1 MKNITRAKFNSM
13 VSQIA
18 LLNGIDPSIVQTTKF
33 TAAPSVQQ
41 TLEQRV
47 QDSSEF
53 LSKINIA
60 PVDEM
65 QGELIG
71 LGIGSTI
78 AGRTNT
84 AGGNRRLGVD
94 PSALDNRTYICKQ
107 TNFDV
112 ALTYAKLD
120 LWAKFPNF
128 ETVWRDNNVK
138 RIALDR
144 ILIGFNGTSAATA
157 TDRTANPL
165 LQDVNIGWLQKMRTE
180 NAARVMSDGADATT
194 GFTTKVTYGTHAN
207 ADYATL
213 DALVYDAKES
223 LLAEWAKND
232 TELVAIVSGDLLH
245 DKYFPMINVSEA
257 PTEQLARDV
266 IMSTK
271 RLGGLPAMRVPGF
284 PNGTVFITRL
294 DNLSIYY
301 QDGKMRRLVKDE
313 PEYDRV
319 TDYQSSN
326 EAYVIEDLEYACLIE
341 NIAEHNA

>member
-1 MKNITRAKFNSM
+1 MKNTTRAKFTAM

-18 LLNGIDPSIVQTTKF
+18 LLNGIAPELVATTKF
-33 TAAPSVQQ
+33 TVEPSVQQ
-41 TLEQRV
+41 KLEQRV
-47 QDSSEF
+47 QESSEF
-53 LSKINIA
+53 LSKINIS

-65 QGELIG
+65 KGELLG

-84 AGGNRRLGVD
+84 AGGNRRLGID
-94 PSALDNRTYICKQ
+94 PSAMDQRDYECKQ

-112 ALTYAKLD
+112 AISYGKVD
-120 LWAKFPNF
+120 MWAKFPNF
-128 ETVWRDNNVK
+128 ETIWRDNVVK

-144 ILIGFNGTSAATA
+144 ILIGFNGTSAAAA
-157 TDRTANPL
+157 TNRGANPL
-165 LQDVNIGWLQKMRTE
+165 LQDVNIGWLEKMRLE
-180 NAARVMSDGADATT
+180 NAARVLDEGGDVV
-194 GFTTKVTYGTHAN
+194 GKVTYGSHAS
-207 ADYATL
+207 ADYVTL
-213 DALVYDAKES
+213 DALVWDAKET

-232 TELVAIVSGDLLH
+232 TELVVIVSGDLLH
-245 DKYFPMINVSEA
+245 DKYFPMINKAED

-271 RLGGLPAMRVPGF
+271 RLGGLPALRVPGF

-301 QDGKMRRLVKDE
+301 QDGKRRRLVKDE

-326 EAYVIEDLEYACLIE
+326 EAYVIEDLEYACLVE
-341 NIAEHNA
+341 NIQEHNAA

>member
-1 MKNITRAKFNSM
+1 MKNETRAKFNAM

-18 LLNGIDPSIVQTTKF
+18 LLNGVDPSVVATTKF
-33 TAAPSVQQ
+33 VAAPSVQQ
-41 TLEQRV
+41 KLEQRV

-53 LSKINIA
+53 LSRINMV

-84 AGGNRRLGVD
+84 AGGTRRTGID
-94 PSALDNRTYICKQ
+94 PSALDDRGYECKQ

-112 ALTYAKLD
+112 ALRYAKLD
-120 LWAKFPNF
+120 MWAKFPNF
-128 ETVWRDNNVK
+128 ETIWRDNNVK

-144 ILIGFNGTSAATA
+144 MLIGFNGTSAAAASNRGT
-157 TDRTANPL
+157 NPL

-180 NAARVMSDGADATT
+180 NAARVMSDGADATV
-194 GFTTKVTYGTHAN
+194 GFTNKVTYGSAAGT
-207 ADYATL
+207 DYKTL
-213 DALVYDAKES
+213 DALVWDAKES
-223 LLAEWAKND
+223 MLAEWAKND
-232 TELVAIVSGDLLH
+232 TELVVIVGSDLLH
-245 DKYFPMINVSEA
+245 DKYFPMINSEEA

-313 PEYDRV
+313 PELDQV

-326 EAYVIEDLEYACLIE
+326 EAYVIEDLEYACMVE
-341 NIAEHNA
+341 NIAERNA

>member
-1 MKNITRAKFNSM
+1 MKNETRARFNAM

-18 LLNGIDPSIVQTTKF
+18 LLNGIDAATAQTTKF
-33 TAAPSVQQ
+33 TVEPSVQQ
-41 TLEQRV
+41 RLEQRI
-47 QDSSEF
+47 QDSSQF
-53 LSKINIA
+53 LSMINIA

-84 AGGNRRLGVD
+84 AAGNRRNGID
-94 PSALDNRTYICKQ
+94 PSATDGRTYTCVQ

-112 ALTYAKLD
+112 AARYAKID
-120 LWAKFPNF
+120 MWAKFPDF
-128 ETVWRDNNVK
+128 ETIWRDNVVQ

-144 ILIGFNGTSAATA
+144 ILIGFNGTSAAAA
-157 TDRTANPL
+157 TDRDANPA
-165 LQDVNIGWLQKMRTE
+165 LQDVNVGWLQKMRLE
-180 NAARVMSDGADATT
+180 NAARVMDEGSDLAG
-194 GFTTKVTYGTHAN
+194 KVTYGSHAD
-207 ADYATL
+207 ADYKTL
-213 DALVYDAKES
+213 DALVWDAKET

-232 TELVAIVSGDLLH
+232 TELVAIVGSDLLH
-245 DKYFPMINVSEA
+245 DKYFPMVNADEKPS
-257 PTEQLARDV
+257 EQLARDV

-284 PNGTVFITRL
+284 PSGKVLITRP

-301 QDGKMRRLVKDE
+301 QDGKRRRLIKDE

-319 TDYQSSN
+319 MDYQSSN
-326 EAYVIEDLEYACLIE
+326 EAYVIENLEYACMVE
-341 NIAEHNA
+341 NIEAHDA